1 MSDEFT
7 ASRRSTLIT
16 RLHDVLLNVELADSN
31 AELGEVAFTKRFVL
45 PAVRSVL
52 NGVGSAPFVVRG
64 DGAEAQAVPAVLL
77 GHEFY
82 PDVAVAFSAEH
93 FWALEVKF
101 LRDTGR
107 NDSLAKAIG
116 QAALYRTR
124 YEYASVLAIDWSSAS
139 RHRKSDS
146 VIPLEDLGL
155 NVLLRRA

>member
-7 ASRRSTLIT
+7 ANRRNTLIT
-16 RLHDVLLNVELADSN
+16 RLHEALLDLELPDSSD
-31 AELGEVAFTKRFVL
+31 EIGEVEFTRRFVL
-45 PAVRSVL
+45 PAVRGVL
-52 NGVGSAPFVVRG
+52 NGVGKAPFVVRG
-64 DGAEAQAVPAVLL
+64 DGAEAQSVPAVLL

-101 LRDTGR
+101 LRDAGR

-124 YEYASVLAIDWSSAS
+124 YEFASVLAIDWSSVP
-139 RHRKSDS
+139 RHRESATE
-146 VIPLEDLGL
+146 VPLDDLGL
-155 NVLLRRA
+155 KVMVRRA

>member
-7 ASRRSTLIT
+7 VSRRSTLIS
-16 RLHDVLLNVELADSN
+16 RLHDALLNLDLVGSSE
-31 AELGEVAFTKRFVL
+31 ELGEIAFTRRFVL
-45 PAVRSVL
+45 PAVKNVL
-52 NGVGSAPFVVRG
+52 MRAGTAPFVVRG

-101 LRDTGR
+101 LRDAGR

-124 YEYASVLAIDWSSAS
+124 YEYASVLAIDWSSIS
-139 RHRKSDS
+139 RHRKSDTVTS
-146 VIPLEDLGL
+146 LEDLSL
-155 NVLLRRA
+155 KVIIRRA

>member
-7 ASRRSTLIT
+7 ASRRNTLIT
-16 RLHDVLLNVELADSN
+16 RLHEALLNLELPESSD
-31 AELGEVAFTKRFVL
+31 EIGEVEFTRRFVL
-45 PAVRSVL
+45 PAVRGVL
-52 NGVGSAPFVVRG
+52 SGVGNAPFVVRG

-101 LRDTGR
+101 LRDAGR

-124 YEYASVLAIDWSSAS
+124 YEYASVLAIDWSSV
-139 RHRKSDS
+139 RGHRKSAIE
-146 VIPLEDLGL
+146 VPLEELGL
-155 NVLLRRA
+155 QVMVRRA